1 MKKNLLFALN
11 INPTITLKRKK
22 SLNSNNT
29 KYLILKLQQ
38 QIRWANTEQEII
50 IKDIIRG
57 GNVNVNEILINN

>member
-1 MKKNLLFALN
+1 MNEKNLLFALN

-38 QIRWANTEQEII
+38 QIRWANTEQ
-50 IKDIIRG
+50 
-57 GNVNVNEILINN
+57 